1 MMAVICFCLRAS
13 EQDRAGALR
22 QLSSYMWEWP
32 PENPLDLGTLY
43 VSEALRSK
51 EKSGILAGPVEN
63 SASCLSGLDPFHGH
77 LHARLY
83 AHRSSIAGL
92 SQFRFEIFDQRHELP

>member
-1 MMAVICFCLRAS
+1 MMAVISFCLRAS

-22 QLSSYMWEWP
+22 QLASYMWEWP

-51 EKSGILAGPVEN
+51 EKSAIVARPVEN
-63 SASCLSGLDPFHGH
+63 SASVPPSGPAIISLSRNCSLKIHSPEI
-77 LHARLY
+77 R
-83 AHRSSIAGL
+83 RSIL
-92 SQFRFEIFDQRHELP
+92 QFQAEF